1 MLQKPY
7 TYTLTYISKDKG
19 KQTYA
24 FFRVYYDSSSRTP
37 DLITLELS
45 SNPSESFNLQTETIK
60 DLLSGSKNEIFSI
73 EFVEFDNTLTNIREF
88 RQIFRKI
95 GINLPNFSPPT
106 GYKYAKENNPPA
118 LDQTDYNYV
127 G

>member
-1 MLQKPY
+1 MLQK

-24 FFRVYYDSSSRTP
+24 LFKVYYDSSSRTP

-45 SNPSESFNLQTETIK
+45 SNPSESFNLETETIK

-73 EFVEFDNTLTNIREF
+73 ELVEFDNTLTNIHEF
-88 RQIFRKI
+88 SQIFRKI

-106 GYKYAKENNPPA
+106 GYKYAKEKYPPA
-118 LDQTDYNYV
+118 PKPTEYDYV
-127 G
+127 DPG

>member
-1 MLQKPY
+1 MLQK
-7 TYTLTYISKDKG
+7 TYTLTYISKDKE

-24 FFRVYYDSSSRTP
+24 LFRVYYDSSSRPP

-45 SNPSESFNLQTETIK
+45 SNPSKSFNLETENIK
-60 DLLSGSKNEIFSI
+60 DLLSGSKNEIFSRD
-73 EFVEFDNTLTNIREF
+73 FVEFDNTLTNIREF